1 MSDDETFGPLLHG
14 TARAWRLKLDER
26 LKPMGLSQAKWRT
39 LLHLSVAPGP
49 LTQAEI
55 AALLGIEEPTLVTL
69 LHRLESDR
77 WVARK
82 NSSQDRRCKTVHL
95 APRAQRVIEQI
106 NTARSNFDTNY
117 STIFRRPNFA
127 PASAC
132 WILSDKKRKRGMEM
146 KNEPPFDGFEV
157 ERTAKTKMG
166 ARLES
171 GNGAATEL
179 QEPRRVKTSRVSKQ
193 RIPNWGYFLFVLL
206 AAFAVAR
213 TLQRGVQTAKTA
225 QPPVR
230 PVLVAKVISK
240 DVPLYLD
247 EIGTCAAYETVQVQ
261 AQVSGQII
269 ARHFQDGADVKK
281 GDLLFTIDPRPFQ
294 AALQQAQ
301 AQAALDQVTLK
312 RQTELRA
319 RNVTAPQDFDT
330 AQANARKSEAAA
342 AAAQVNVDFCY
353 IKSPINGRA
362 GLRLVDVGNIVSGNT
377 GSGAVLLT
385 IQGLDPIYTDFTVA
399 ETDLALVRKY
409 LGGPNVKVQTYSP
422 DDKIPPRIG
431 DLYFIDNAVQPGSGT
446 VKARGVTPNPD
457 HAFWPSEFVR
467 VRFIL
472 DTVKDALLV
481 P

>member
-1 MSDDETFGPLLHG
+1 
-14 TARAWRLKLDER
+14 
-26 LKPMGLSQAKWRT
+26 
-39 LLHLSVAPGP
+39 
-49 LTQAEI
+49 
-55 AALLGIEEPTLVTL
+55 
-69 LHRLESDR
+69 
-77 WVARK
+77 
-82 NSSQDRRCKTVHL
+82 
-95 APRAQRVIEQI
+95 
-106 NTARSNFDTNY
+106 
-117 STIFRRPNFA
+117 
-127 PASAC
+127 
-132 WILSDKKRKRGMEM
+132 MEM
-146 KNEPPFDGFEV
+146 KNKPPFDEFEV

-213 TLQRGVQTAKTA
+213 TLQRGVQSAKTT

-281 GDLLFTIDPRPFQ
+281 GDLLFTIDPRPYQ

-422 DDKIPPRIG
+422 DDKIPPRLG

-472 DTVKDALLV
+472 DTIKDARLV
-481 P
+481 PSQAVQISQSGPFIFVMKSDNTVDLRPVKPGQRQDGDLMVVESGVELGETVVVTGQLTLAPGSKVDPKPYGAANPPGGQSAAAKSSL